1 MDFGIPAEWHF
12 FATAHGKGPCD
23 GVGGTLK
30 RIVAR
35 VSLQRPYEKQIVTP
49 RQFYRYAQEKIYPLY
64 TYSTIQKMNV
74 KWEVKELSDRFDYR
88 KAIAGTQKVDVICP
102 LGLGEVEVAEFSAS
116 DQ

>member
-1 MDFGIPAEWHF
+1 
-12 FATAHGKGPCD
+12 
-23 GVGGTLK
+23 
-30 RIVAR
+30 
-35 VSLQRPYEKQIVTP
+35 
-49 RQFYRYAQEKIYPLY
+49 
-64 TYSTIQKMNV
+64 MNV